1 MWRDV
6 EDVNVGEV
14 VRGFFE
20 WAFVWGPGDHDVAD
34 DPTGMVP
41 MMQISSLISG
51 VIDDDDHSSW
61 ILLKYGG

>member
-1 MWRDV
+1 MFPRLVVEEGVWRDV

-34 DPTGMVP
+34 DPH
-41 MMQISSLISG
+41 SG
-51 VIDDDDHSSW
+51 WHGPNDADFKFDKWS
-61 ILLKYGG
+61 Y